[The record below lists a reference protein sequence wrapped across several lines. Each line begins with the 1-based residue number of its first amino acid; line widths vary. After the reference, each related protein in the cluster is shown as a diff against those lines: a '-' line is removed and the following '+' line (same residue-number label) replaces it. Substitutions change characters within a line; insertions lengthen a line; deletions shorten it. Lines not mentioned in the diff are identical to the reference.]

1 MKKLTQKSKLLIGY
15 AISGLG
21 DQFYTFA
28 IPLLMLSRTHSSIIM
43 GLLTAVEY
51 LPTALFGLTI
61 GPIFDMYSRKKIM
74 LFSLI
79 MQMVLIII
87 APFLVIRNVSIY
99 WLLLVIFLLGSFD
112 LITWTGYQIFIAESV
127 KKEEL
132 SSVSG
137 QVGLISSVQ
146 KTFGPGIAAV
156 IINLINY
163 IGGFLLD
170 ALSFGYLTYVI
181 KDYEPLQTENGAM
194 KKESSFNKSAKK
206 GISFLFAHH
215 DIKWLLASFFVAN
228 VGFQAV
234 VPMLTFLLKQEM
246 KVSVNLVSVFYTVAA
261 VASIIGNFIYLRIN
275 KNMKL
280 GTQMIMIGLLI
291 MCGFMIMLN
300 VQSFFWVTF
309 GYAIVSFGCVW
320 SQANFFT
327 IIQAETP
334 PQFKGTITSISTSLT
349 RIIGPIM
356 SLISGFLIK
365 AEVHSIFVVAS
376 VCMFL
381 SVFISLVTGLSKLGK
396 LEKLH

>member
-1 MKKLTQKSKLLIGY
+1 M
-15 AISGLG
+15 
-21 DQFYTFA
+21 
-28 IPLLMLSRTHSSIIM
+28 
-43 GLLTAVEY
+43 
-51 LPTALFGLTI
+51 
-61 GPIFDMYSRKKIM
+61 
-74 LFSLI
+74 
-79 MQMVLIII
+79 
-87 APFLVIRNVSIY
+87 
-99 WLLLVIFLLGSFD
+99 
-112 LITWTGYQIFIAESV
+112 
-127 KKEEL
+127 
-132 SSVSG
+132 
-137 QVGLISSVQ
+137 
-146 KTFGPGIAAV
+146 AAC
-156 IINLINY
+156 
-163 IGGFLLD
+163 
-170 ALSFGYLTYVI
+170 
-181 KDYEPLQTENGAM
+181 K
-194 KKESSFNKSAKK
+194 
-206 GISFLFAHH
+206 
-215 DIKWLLASFFVAN
+215 FFVAN

-365 AEVHSIFVVAS
+365 AEVHFIFVVAS

-381 SVFISLVTGLSKLGK
+381 SVFISLVTGLGELGK

>member
-1 MKKLTQKSKLLIGY
+1 MKNLTQKNKLLLGY

-28 IPLLMLSRTHSSIIM
+28 IPLLMLSRTHSSVIM

-51 LPTALFGLTI
+51 LPTALFGLAI
-61 GPIFDMYSRKKIM
+61 GPIFDIYSRKKIM

-87 APFLVIRNVSIY
+87 APFLVIKNISLY
-99 WLLLVIFLLGSFD
+99 WLLLVVFILGSFD

-137 QVGLISSVQ
+137 QMGLILSIQ

-156 IINLINY
+156 IINLIDY

-181 KDYEPLQTENGAM
+181 KDYEPLHTE
-194 KKESSFNKSAKK
+194 KKSVKEEKSFNKSAKE
-206 GISFLFAHH
+206 GITFLFRNH
-215 DIKWLLASFFVAN
+215 DIKWLIASFFVAN

-246 KVSVNLVSVFYTVAA
+246 KVSVNLVSIFFTVAA
-261 VASIIGNFIYLRIN
+261 IASILGNFIYLRIN
-275 KNMKL
+275 KNMRL
-280 GTQMIMIGLLI
+280 GTQMILIALLI
-291 MCGFMIMLN
+291 MVGFLIMLD
-300 VQSFFWVTF
+300 VQSFIWVTF
-309 GYAIVSFGCVW
+309 GYALVSFGSVW

-334 PQFKGTITSISTSLT
+334 DQYKGTITSISTSLT

-381 SVFISLVTGLSKLGK
+381 SVLITIVTGLGKLGK
-396 LEKLH
+396 L

>member
-1 MKKLTQKSKLLIGY
+1 MAAIGHFPTW
-15 AISGLG
+15 
-21 DQFYTFA
+21 QF
-28 IPLLMLSRTHSSIIM
+28 R
-43 GLLTAVEY
+43 
-51 LPTALFGLTI
+51 
-61 GPIFDMYSRKKIM
+61 
-74 LFSLI
+74 
-79 MQMVLIII
+79 
-87 APFLVIRNVSIY
+87 
-99 WLLLVIFLLGSFD
+99 

-381 SVFISLVTGLSKLGK
+381 SVFISLVTGLGELGK

>member
-1 MKKLTQKSKLLIGY
+1 MKNLTQKNKLLLGY

-28 IPLLMLSRTHSSIIM
+28 IPLLMLSRTHSSVIM

-61 GPIFDMYSRKKIM
+61 GPIFDIYSRKKIM

-87 APFLVIRNVSIY
+87 APFLVIKNISLY
-99 WLLLVIFLLGSFD
+99 WLLLVVFILGTFD

-137 QVGLISSVQ
+137 QMGLISSIQ

-156 IINLINY
+156 IINLIDY
-163 IGGFLLD
+163 VGGFLLD

-181 KDYEPLQTENGAM
+181 KDYEPLYKEN
-194 KKESSFNKSAKK
+194 KSVKEEKSFNQSAKE
-206 GISFLFAHH
+206 GITFLFAHH
-215 DIKWLLASFFVAN
+215 DIKWLIVSFFVAN
-228 VGFQAV
+228 IGFQAV

-246 KVSVNLVSVFYTVAA
+246 KVSVNMVSIFYTVAA
-261 VASIIGNFIYLRIN
+261 IASILGNFIYLRIN
-275 KNMKL
+275 KSMRL
-280 GTQMIMIGLLI
+280 GTQMIMIALLI
-291 MCGFMIMLN
+291 MGGFLIMLD
-300 VQSFFWVTF
+300 VQSFIWVTF
-309 GYAIVSFGCVW
+309 GYALVSFGSVW

-327 IIQAETP
+327 VIQAETP
-334 PQFKGTITSISTSLT
+334 SKFKGTITSISTSLT
-349 RIIGPIM
+349 RIIGPVM

-365 AEVHSIFVVAS
+365 AEVHSIFIVAAI
-376 VCMFL
+376 CMFFSML
-381 SVFISLVTGLSKLGK
+381 ITVVTGLGKLGK
-396 LEKLH
+396 LEKLD